1 MTIRTMVAFKLL
13 LVGRSAGIRPSGC
26 TGNTWKVRLVYSL
39 RLKAPAVAWPCW
51 LVLT

>member
-1 MTIRTMVAFKLL
+1 MRTMVAFKLL

-39 RLKAPAVAWPCW
+39 RLRLRLW
-51 LVLT
+51 LGLVGLY